1 MKQFHLSEFVSG
13 LQALQQHRVDDM
25 DTLFGLLHP
34 PLRRAPET
42 VAAAGAGST
51 ASTHSGSTSQHS
63 SDDQKPTDVVGL
75 GLGLDLQVAGSGS
88 TGSSDQE
95 DWGLDA
101 VCQWSSVSRI
111 C

>member
-42 VAAAGAGST
+42 VAPAAAG
-51 ASTHSGSTSQHS
+51 STHSGSTSQHS

-75 GLGLDLQVAGSGS
+75 GLDLDLQVAGS
-88 TGSSDQE
+88 TVSSDQE